1 MRVKG
6 ASVEQAA
13 HRIRAMRNTFEAA
26 IVSAEAI
33 AQLIPAM
40 TNHEADRHVLAAAVA
55 SGADAVITA
64 NLRHFSPE
72 SCEPHGI
79 DVIHPDEF
87 LLTLFDL
94 DPTTVHRAVIDQA
107 SALRRPPVSRDELIR
122 MIDAAGAGHFARRL
136 RGE

>member
-87 LLTLFDL
+87 ARPVRPGPD
-94 DPTTVHRAVIDQA
+94 DGAPSGYRPGV
-107 SALRRPPVSRDELIR
+107 SAAPP
-122 MIDAAGAGHFARRL
+122 AGLPR
-136 RGE
+136 